1 MWIKEDKPKF
11 LGAIE
16 DDPLR
21 VLLELLL
28 LKQPVGGVV
37 LLQEGAVLLK
47 LPQQVLQEVV
57 GGDSREIPL

>member
-1 MWIKEDKPKF
+1 MWKKDDKPKF

-47 LPQQVLQEVV
+47 LPQQMLQEVV